1 MTKGIYVTVLV
12 FFFTLIKGYY
22 YNYKNAQVVGYNFGL
37 APSELFL
44 DTSMTLFN
52 NVFFICVVYFF
63 GLMNS
68 MRLMV
73 KLQLKIRV
81 QELLFELDN
90 YLD

>member
-44 DTSMTLFN
+44 DT
-52 NVFFICVVYFF
+52 
-63 GLMNS
+63 
-68 MRLMV
+68 
-73 KLQLKIRV
+73 
-81 QELLFELDN
+81 
-90 YLD
+90 

>member
-52 NVFFICVVYFF
+52 NVFFYLRCV
-63 GLMNS
+63 
-68 MRLMV
+68 
-73 KLQLKIRV
+73 
-81 QELLFELDN
+81 LF
-90 YLD
+90 